1 VRKLLAIGIFCFVAF
16 TIKAQVYGN
25 EWISFSQQYFKFPI
39 HKEGIYRID
48 STTLSNYFNL
58 STVNPKNFQL
68 FIKGKENH
76 LFING
81 ENDNKINIGDYVEF
95 YASPAMG
102 DFDSL
107 IYNNINYLPN
117 PYAPLFNDTLYGF
130 ITLNNLTNN
139 KRYAL
144 ESDTTASLYPTG
156 NHFYSERIFKGFSE
170 SNFVYEY
177 SAGSSDPLYTQAE
190 GRGISFSKGNNLS
203 NAFSN
208 LNTYTTTNLPVY
220 LNINYSG
227 NSLDQTVL
235 DDHQVKTFYTDIN
248 SNSVQLADVSFK
260 GYLPVRQTFTLNAQN
275 IGNTSTITL
284 NSVAVPSLASI
295 NNSTL
300 LHYISFFYPQTPD
313 LNNQSFYKLFIDNHV
328 TQPKTFFNLANFNPA
343 SSSNVLLYDVSNHK
357 KIATKITPLNVRA
370 VIPNGSGRKLCIMA
384 AESQTIAIT
393 SLIKVNQTGSFNY
406 FKNLP
411 ALKPFV
417 IIYHNS
423 LQAGTN
429 AYKNYRQ
436 SPAGGSYN
444 VITANVDELYEQF
457 SYGINKHP
465 LAIKNFCKYL
475 KDSLANIPNYVFII
489 GKGVGCDAL
498 ISSTQSVNLVPCM
511 GVPSCDNLLTSLLSS
526 TNTNKYAPEIPIG
539 RISALSNNDVNIYL
553 AKVQQHESSAPAD
566 WKKRVLH
573 FVGGD
578 EPVLANT
585 LASYMAGYEQVI
597 KDTLFGAEVF
607 TFKKNTTAPV
617 QTAIS
622 DSIKGIISNGASLI
636 NFFGHGSE
644 QGFDQAIDD
653 PELYN
658 NTGKYPFVVANSCY
672 SGNIHVPGRLSVSER
687 FVFSNQKG
695 SIGFLAATSYGFV
708 HALNSYN
715 IWLYQAL
722 TKTHYNKG
730 IGDIIK
736 EAAINN
742 ATSFDKITQV
752 TSADMTLH
760 GDPSLKLT
768 VGIFPDYQL
777 KNSDVVFN
785 TKKYTDSLG
794 LKINMKNLGK
804 AVGDSIFVKIERFF
818 PNGDSAII
826 FKRIHAPLF
835 KDSIVLFTQIDFNRG
850 IGLNKFKV
858 KLDEFNEVG
867 ESIET
872 NNSTIGTVD
881 IFIPGGDVVPVYP
894 YKYAIVPK
902 TNTITLKASTTDP
915 FAPSATYRFQLDTC
929 DKFSNPIQTTLITSS
944 GGVLEWNVNLP
955 FADSTV
961 YFWRV
966 SRDST
971 MPTTPFIWRES
982 SFQTVG
988 TKRGW
993 AQAHFHQFKNDNFQ
1007 FVSYKKPFRK
1017 FIFENNKQSLSCRN
1031 GIQPNIFATNIN
1043 FFFNNITYSSWGCAP
1058 DGWNFA
1064 VFDSISGK
1072 PDDVKSVNWP
1082 ASGPGQYNN
1091 QVCVSNQVLHV
1102 YSFGPFDYSCPT
1114 PCPIPTW
1121 KTDMEAFLN
1130 AVSPND
1136 YVLAYTV
1143 GQIIPGYAQITTY
1156 NNNLYNAF
1164 ESIGAV
1170 TIRTTPDT
1178 VPYILFGKK
1187 GMVAGQGHELKGTN
1201 KQSVIV
1207 LNDSIKTRW
1216 HNGYVAS
1223 EVIGPSHKWNS
1234 LHWRVQSV
1242 DALAGDTTV
1251 LKLVGIRA
1259 NGQIDTL
1266 QTFVQDSTDVLALHN
1281 YVDANIHPYLKLVAF
1296 MRDNVNTT
1304 SPQLKKWQVLYD
1316 EAPECAINPLKGFAS
1331 INDTLQEGDNVIFKF
1346 PIENIGVKN
1355 FDDSLVVTYWI
1366 EDNNR
1371 NQSPLPQKM
1380 KSKPFVPGQV
1390 FIDTVTVNS
1399 YQFVGNNALW
1409 IYVNP
1414 ASNLKY
1420 QKEQT
1425 QFNNIGRYQFK
1436 VNKDVTNPLLDV
1448 TFDGVRILNGDIV
1461 SAKPNILV
1469 TLKDENKFLAL
1480 NDTGA
1485 FAVYIVAPN
1494 QTTQQRIYFAQGLQ
1508 FTPANLP
1515 KNSCSINYYPNFV
1528 TDGKYMLIVQAKDRS
1543 RNNSGSQDYKIQFE
1557 INNKLTVTNVLNY
1570 PNPFS
1575 TSTKFV
1581 FTLTGSEVP
1590 EIFTIQIMTI
1600 TGKVVREIQR
1610 AELGNVHIGR
1620 NITDY
1625 AWDGRDDFGDKLANG
1640 VYLYKIVTKLNGN
1653 DIEKAGNSADKYF
1666 VKDFGKMV
1674 LMR

>member
-1 VRKLLAIGIFCFVAF
+1 MRKLLAIGIFCFVAF
-16 TIKAQVYGN
+16 TVKAQVYGN
-25 EWISFSQQYFKFPI
+25 EWINFSQQYFKFPI
-39 HKEGIYRID
+39 NKEGIYRID

-58 STVNPKNFQL
+58 TTTNPKNFQL

-81 ENDNKINIGDYVEF
+81 ESDNKINIGDYLEF
-95 YASPAMG
+95 FASPAMN

-107 IYNNINYLPN
+107 IYDNINYLPN

-130 ITLNNLTNN
+130 ITLNNLTTN
-139 KRYAL
+139 KRYTL
-144 ESDTTASLYPTG
+144 ETDTTATLYPTG
-156 NHFYSERIFKGFSE
+156 DHFYTEKVFKGFAE
-170 SNFVYEY
+170 SNFVSEY
-177 SAGSSDPLYTQAE
+177 SSGASDPLYTQAE
-190 GRGISFSKGNNLS
+190 GRGVNFSKGNS
-203 NAFSN
+203 VSGVFSN

-220 LNINYSG
+220 LSINYSG
-227 NSLDQTVL
+227 NSLDQTVI
-235 DDHQVKTFYTDIN
+235 DDHEIKTSYTDQN
-248 SNSVQLADVSFK
+248 NVTVQLADFAFK
-260 GYLPVRQTFTLNAQN
+260 GYIPVRQTFTLNSQN
-275 IGNTSTITL
+275 TGNTTTITL

-295 NNSTL
+295 NNATL
-300 LHYISFFYPQTPD
+300 LHYINYFYPQIPD
-313 LNNQSFYKLFIDNHV
+313 LNNQSYYKLFIDNHA
-328 TQPKTFFNLANFNPA
+328 TQPKTFFNFSNFNL
-343 SSSNVLLYDVSNHK
+343 SSSANVLLYDISNNK
-357 KIATKITPLNVRA
+357 KISTKITPLNIRA
-370 VIPNGSGRKLCIMA
+370 VIPNGSGRKVCVLV
-384 AESQTIAIT
+384 AESQTIGVT
-393 SLIKVNQTGSFNY
+393 SLIKVNQTASFTY

-411 ALKPFV
+411 ANKPFV
-417 IIYHNS
+417 IIYHKS
-423 LQAGTN
+423 LQAGVT

-436 SPAGGSYN
+436 TLTGGSYN

-465 LAIKNFCKYL
+465 LAIKNFCRYL
-475 KDSLANIPNYVFII
+475 KDSLTNVPNYVFII

-498 ISSTQSVNLVPCM
+498 IPSTQSLNLVPTM
-511 GVPSCDNLLTSLLSS
+511 GVPSCDNLLTSLLSPS
-526 TNTNKYAPEIPIG
+526 NTNKYAPEIPIG
-539 RISALSNNDVNIYL
+539 RIAALSNSDVNIYL
-553 AKVQQHESSAPAD
+553 AKVQQHESTAPAD
-566 WKKRVLH
+566 WKKRALH
-573 FVGGD
+573 FIGGD
-578 EPVLANT
+578 EPILANT
-585 LASYMAGYEQVI
+585 LSNYMAGYEQII

-622 DSIKGIISNGASLI
+622 DSIKSIISNGAALI

-658 NTGKYPFVVANSCY
+658 NTGKYPFVIANSCY
-672 SGNIHVPGRLSVSER
+672 SGNIHVPGRMSVSEK
-687 FVFSNQKG
+687 FIFSNQKG
-695 SIGFLAATSYGFV
+695 SIGFLAATSLGFV
-708 HALNSYN
+708 HSLNNYN
-715 IWLYQAL
+715 NYFYQAL
-722 TKTHYNKG
+722 AKTQYNKG
-730 IGDIIK
+730 IGDVIK
-736 EAAINN
+736 EAAANN
-742 ATSFDKITQV
+742 GMSIDKVTQFTSLDL
-752 TSADMTLH
+752 TLH
-760 GDPSLKLT
+760 GDPSLKITAGAL
-768 VGIFPDYQL
+768 PDYQL
-777 KNSDVVFN
+777 KNSDVGFN

-794 LKINMKNLGK
+794 IKINLKNQGK
-804 AVGDSIFVKIERFF
+804 AVGDSVFVKIERFF
-818 PNGDSAII
+818 PNGDSSII
-826 FKRIHAPLF
+826 YKRIHAPLF
-835 KDSIVLFTQIDFNRG
+835 KDSLVFYLQIDFNRG

-858 KLDEFNEVG
+858 KIDEFNEVG

-872 NNSTIGTVD
+872 NNSTLGTVD

-915 FAPSATYRFQLDTC
+915 FAPNAVYRFQLDTC
-929 DKFSNPIQTTLITSS
+929 DKFLNPIQTTLITSS

-971 MPTTPFIWRES
+971 TPTTPFIWRES
-982 SFQTVG
+982 SFQTIG

-993 AQAHFHQFKNDNFQ
+993 AQAHFHQFKNDNYK
-1007 FVSYKKPFRK
+1007 FVNYKKTLRNFT
-1017 FIFENNKQSLSCRN
+1017 FENNKQSISCRN
-1031 GIQPNIFATNIN
+1031 GIQPNIFPTNIN
-1043 FFFNNITYSSWGCAP
+1043 FFFNNITLSSWGCTP
-1058 DGWNFA
+1058 DGWNIA
-1064 VFDSISGK
+1064 VFDSISGN
-1072 PDDVKSVNWP
+1072 PQDVISVNWP
-1082 ASGPGQYNN
+1082 AAGPGLYNN
-1091 QVCVSNQVLHV
+1091 SICVPNQVLHV
-1102 YSFGPFDYSCPT
+1102 YSFGNYDYNCQCNVPS
-1114 PCPIPTW
+1114 W
-1121 KTDMEAFLN
+1121 KTDLENFLMGIAHN
-1130 AVSPND
+1130 N
-1136 YVLAYTV
+1136 YVLAYTT
-1143 GQIIPGYAQITTY
+1143 GAFTPSYAQITSY
-1156 NNNLYNAF
+1156 SNNLYNAF

-1187 GMVAGQGHELKGTN
+1187 GMIAGQGHEVKGIN
-1201 KQSVIV
+1201 KKSIIT

-1216 HNGYVAS
+1216 SNGYVAS
-1223 EVIGPSHKWNS
+1223 EIIGPSYKWNS
-1234 LHWRVQSV
+1234 LHWRVQSI
-1242 DALAGDTTV
+1242 DALPGDTTI
-1251 LKLVGIRA
+1251 LKLVGIRN

-1266 QTFVQDSTDVLALHN
+1266 QTFVQDSTDILALYN
-1281 YVDANIHPYLKLVAF
+1281 YVDAAIHPYLKLVAF
-1296 MRDNVNTT
+1296 MKDNLNTT

-1331 INDTLQEGDNVIFKF
+1331 INDTLQEGDDVIFKF

-1371 NQSPLPQKM
+1371 NQTPLPQKM

-1390 FIDTVTVNS
+1390 FIDTVKVNS

-1414 ASNLKY
+1414 LSNSKY

-1436 VNKDVTNPLLDV
+1436 VSKDVTNPLLDV
-1448 TFDGVRILNGDIV
+1448 TFDGIRILNGDIV
-1461 SAKPNILV
+1461 SAKPNILI

-1485 FAVYIVAPN
+1485 FSVLIQAPN
-1494 QTTQQRIYFAQGLQ
+1494 QSTQQRIYFAQGLQ

-1515 KNSCSINYYPNFV
+1515 KNSCSINYSPNFV
-1528 TDGKYMLIVQAKDRS
+1528 TDGKYTLIVQAKDRS
-1543 RNNSGSQDYKIQFE
+1543 RNNSGTQDYKIQFE
-1557 INNKLTVTNVLNY
+1557 INNKPTVTNVLNY

-1590 EIFTIQIMTI
+1590 EVFTIQIMTI
-1600 TGKVVREIQR
+1600 TGKVVREVQR
-1610 AELGNVHIGR
+1610 SELGNVHIGR

-1625 AWDGRDDFGDKLANG
+1625 AWDGRDDYGDKLGNG

>member
-1 VRKLLAIGIFCFVAF
+1 MRKLLAIGIFCFVAF
-16 TIKAQVYGN
+16 TSKAQVYGN
-25 EWISFSQQYFKFPI
+25 EWINFSQQYFKFPI
-39 HKEGIYRID
+39 AKEGIYRID
-48 STTLSNYFNL
+48 SATLSTYFNL
-58 STVNPKNFQL
+58 STANPKNFQL

-81 ENDNKINIGDYVEF
+81 ESDNKINIGDYLEF

-102 DFDSL
+102 DIDSL
-107 IYNNINYLPN
+107 VYSGINYLPN
-117 PYAPLFNDTLYGF
+117 HYAPLFNDTLYGF
-130 ITLNNLTNN
+130 ITLNTSTNN
-139 KRYAL
+139 KRYTL
-144 ESDTTASLYPTG
+144 ETDTTASLYPVG
-156 NHFYSERIFKGFSE
+156 DHFYSEKIFAGSNE

-177 SAGSSDPLYTQAE
+177 SSGASDPLYTQAE
-190 GRGISFSKGNNLS
+190 GRGVTFTKGNNLTTI
-203 NAFSN
+203 FSN

-220 LNINYSG
+220 LNLNYSG
-227 NSLDQTVL
+227 NSIDQTVL
-235 DDHQVKTFYTDIN
+235 NDHEVKTIYTDQNNVSI
-248 SNSVQLADVSFK
+248 QLADVTFK
-260 GYLPVRQTFTLNAQN
+260 GYFPVRQTFTLNSQN
-275 IGNTSTITL
+275 TANTTTITL

-295 NNSTL
+295 GNSTL
-300 LHYISFFYPQTPD
+300 LHYINYFYPQIPD
-313 LNNQSFYKLFIDNHV
+313 LNNKSFYKLYIDNHAA
-328 TQPKTFFNLANFNPA
+328 QPKTFFNLSNFNFA
-343 SSSNVLLYDVSNHK
+343 SSTNVLLYDVSNHK
-357 KIATKITPLNVRA
+357 KITTKITPLNVRA
-370 VIPNGSGRKLCIMA
+370 IVPNGIGRKLCVMA

-393 SLIKVNQTGSFNY
+393 SLIKVNQTGNFNY

-411 ALKPFV
+411 AAKPFV
-417 IIYHNS
+417 IIYHSS
-423 LQAGTN
+423 LQTGAT

-436 SPAGGSYN
+436 TLAGGSYN
-444 VITANVDELYEQF
+444 VISANIDELYEQF

-475 KDSLANIPNYVFII
+475 NDSLANAPKYVFII

-498 ISSTQSVNLVPCM
+498 ISTTQSLNLVPTM
-511 GVPSCDNLLTSLLSS
+511 GVPSCDNLLTSVLTSS
-526 TNTNKYAPEIPIG
+526 NPNKYAPEIPIG
-539 RISALSNNDVNIYL
+539 RIAALSNNDVNVYL

-573 FVGGD
+573 FIGGD
-578 EPVLANT
+578 EPVLANN
-585 LASYMAGYEQVI
+585 LAGYMAGYEQMI
-597 KDTLFGAEVF
+597 KDTLFGAAVF

-622 DSIKGIISNGASLI
+622 DSIKSIISNGAALI

-653 PELYN
+653 PEVYN
-658 NTGKYPFVVANSCY
+658 NTGKYPFVIANSCY
-672 SGNIHVPGRLSVSER
+672 SGNIHVPGRISVSER

-695 SIGFLAATSYGFV
+695 SIGFLAATSLGFV
-708 HALNSYN
+708 HSLNNYN
-715 IWLYQAL
+715 NWFYQAIA
-722 TKTHYNKG
+722 KTQYNKG
-730 IGDIIK
+730 IGDVIK

-742 ATSFDKITQV
+742 GQSFDNITQF
-752 TSADMTLH
+752 TGLDMTLH
-760 GDPSLKLT
+760 GDPSLKIT
-768 VGIFPDYQL
+768 VGAFPDYQL

-794 LKINMKNLGK
+794 LKINLKNQGK

-818 PNGDSAII
+818 PNGDSSIT
-826 FKRIHAPLF
+826 FKRIVAPLF
-835 KDSIVLFTQIDFNRG
+835 KDSLIFFTQIDFNRG
-850 IGLNKFKV
+850 VGLNKFKV
-858 KLDEFNEVG
+858 KVDEFNEVG

-872 NNSTIGTVD
+872 NNGTLGTVD
-881 IFIPGGDVVPVYP
+881 IFIPGGDVVPIYP
-894 YKYAIVPK
+894 YKYGIVPK

-915 FAPSATYRFQLDTC
+915 FAPNATYRFQLDTC
-929 DKFSNPIQTTLITSS
+929 DKFLSPIQTTLITSS

-971 MPTTPFIWRES
+971 TPTTPFIWRES
-982 SFQTVG
+982 SFQTIG

-993 AQAHFHQFKNDNFQ
+993 AQAHFHQFKTNNFQ
-1007 FVSYKKPFRK
+1007 FVNYKKALRK
-1017 FIFENNKQSLSCRN
+1017 FVFENNKQSLSCRN
-1031 GIQPNIFATNIN
+1031 GIQPNIFPTNIN
-1043 FFFNNITYSSWGCAP
+1043 FFYNNITLSSWGCAP
-1058 DGWNFA
+1058 DGWNIA

-1072 PDDVKSVNWP
+1072 PQEVISTNWP
-1082 ASGPGQYNN
+1082 AAGPGFFNN
-1091 QVCVSNQVLHV
+1091 SVCVPNQVLHV
-1102 YSFGPFDYSCPT
+1102 YSFGNYDYNCQCNVPN
-1114 PCPIPTW
+1114 W
-1121 KTDMEAFLN
+1121 KTNLENFITGIA
-1130 AVSPND
+1130 PNN
-1136 YVLAYTV
+1136 YVLAYTM
-1143 GQIIPGYAQITTY
+1143 GAFTPSYAQVTSY
-1156 NNNLYNAF
+1156 SNSLYNAF

-1187 GMVAGQGHELKGTN
+1187 GMIAGQGHELKGAN
-1201 KQSVIV
+1201 KQSIIV

-1216 HNGYVAS
+1216 NNGYVAS
-1223 EVIGPSHKWNS
+1223 EVIGPSYKWNS

-1242 DALAGDTTV
+1242 DALPGDTTI
-1251 LKLVGIRA
+1251 LKLVGIRS

-1266 QTFVQDSTDVLALHN
+1266 QTFIQDSTDVLALHN
-1281 YVDANIHPYLKLVAF
+1281 YVDAAIHPYLKLVAF
-1296 MRDNVNTT
+1296 MKDNINTT
-1304 SPQLKKWQVLYD
+1304 SPQLKKWQVIYE

-1331 INDTLQEGDNVIFKF
+1331 INDTLQEGDDVIFKF

-1371 NQSPLPQKM
+1371 NQTPLPQKL
-1380 KSKPFVPGQV
+1380 KSKPFVPGHV
-1390 FIDTVTVNS
+1390 FIDTVKVNS

-1414 ASNLKY
+1414 LSNLKY

-1469 TLKDENKFLAL
+1469 TLKDENRFLAL

-1485 FAVYIVAPN
+1485 FSVFIQAPN
-1494 QTTQQRIYFAQGLQ
+1494 QSTQQRIYFAQGLQ

-1515 KNSCSINYYPNFV
+1515 KNSCSINYNPNFV

-1543 RNNSGSQDYKIQFE
+1543 RNNSGTQDYKIQFE
-1557 INNKLTVTNVLNY
+1557 INNKPTVTNVLNY

-1575 TSTKFV
+1575 SSTKFV

-1590 EIFTIQIMTI
+1590 EVFTIQIMTI
-1600 TGKVVREIQR
+1600 TGKIVREIQR
-1610 AELGNVHIGR
+1610 SELGNIHIGR

-1625 AWDGRDDFGDKLANG
+1625 AWDGKDEYGDKLANG

-1653 DIEKAGNSADKYF
+1653 DIEKAGNAADKYF